1 MCTFVFK
8 LWNINNSVLFSSQF
22 YSSEVQIQCVWV
34 ISSGTQKESEDVSQ
48 PAFSCET
55 WSPLPGS
62 HSYGRIQ
69 FCSSNMR
76 FVNHKLG
83 LAMVACL
90 LSLQGL
96 NHVLLQLL
104 ISNTPWRS
112 WGWRAEMRRSV
123 LQETGRTGLCCG
135 CRDALCSPSRSC
147 AQLYPTDSLWPC
159 GL

>member
-1 MCTFVFK
+1 MCTFIFK
-8 LWNINNSVLFSSQF
+8 LWNINYSAFFSSQF
-22 YSSEVQIQCVWV
+22 YSSKVQIQCVWV
-34 ISSGTQKESEDVSQ
+34 ISSRTQKESEDVSQ
-48 PAFSCET
+48 SAFSCES
-55 WSPLPGS
+55 WSPLLGS
-62 HSYGRIQ
+62 HSHGRIQ

-76 FVNHKLG
+76 FVNHQLAV
-83 LAMVACL
+83 AMVACL

-104 ISNTPWRS
+104 ISNTPWRT
-112 WGWRAEMRRSV
+112 WGWRKEMRRSV

-135 CRDALCSPSRSC
+135 CSDVLCSPSCLR